1 MSMTTWAIRRV
12 RLVAALTLFLS
23 LLGFGRPAFAAAD
36 PVPQYFALSVDDT
49 TLTPGQAATLSV
61 TFTNR
66 QATPVTFLYVSL
78 YASEWGS
85 PPSTA
90 VHREFT
96 GCSGASW
103 CDVAPMSVR
112 FNLVSPSVPIAPGDS
127 RTVTLPFRFTA
138 DSDCTAGALVGFH
151 VYYFYYEYAQGTYQG
166 GELPA
171 TPAVSS
177 LVCPPAP

>member
-1 MSMTTWAIRRV
+1 MSTPTSATRPA
-12 RLVAALTLFLS
+12 RLVAALMLFLG
-23 LLGFGRPAFAAAD
+23 LMGFGGQAFAVSD
-36 PVPQYFALSVDDT
+36 PTPPYFALSVDDT
-49 TLTPGQAATLSV
+49 TLTPGQGATLSV

-66 QATPVTFLYVSL
+66 QATPVTFLYATVF
-78 YASEWGS
+78 ASEWGS

-90 VHREFT
+90 VHREIT

-103 CDVAPMSVR
+103 CDFGPTSVR
-112 FNLVSPSVPIAPGDS
+112 FNLVAPSVPIAPGDS

-166 GELPA
+166 GEVPNP
-171 TPAVSS
+171 PAVSS